1 MSKNKPDKQ
10 YYQDLKNMIKKI
22 KKETGWKDI
31 LKITEEAQIRLNR
44 KEKKD
49 DGQKTSL
56 RGLLTIV

>member
-44 KEKKD
+44 KEKKND
-49 DGQKTSL
+49 RQGPL
-56 RGLLTIV
+56 